1 MTSADFIAVSVLGG
15 AALISGRNSRVM
27 ECHADAQK
35 HWNTVMSSC
44 LGREGQRL
52 SGVVNEAERDEGGV
66 EGELRGGGGG
76 CTFLG
81 GGGQLPAG
89 FGGGVARCGLE
100 FGSDFDHLC

>member
-1 MTSADFIAVSVLGG
+1 MTSAAFIAVSVLGG

-52 SGVVNEAERDEGGV
+52 SGVVNEAERDERAV
-66 EGELRGGGGG
+66 EGVLRGGGG
-76 CTFLG
+76 CTSG
-81 GGGQLPAG
+81 GEGAVSCRIGGRHRTVWIG
-89 FGGGVARCGLE
+89 MC
-100 FGSDFDHLC
+100 SDSDHLC